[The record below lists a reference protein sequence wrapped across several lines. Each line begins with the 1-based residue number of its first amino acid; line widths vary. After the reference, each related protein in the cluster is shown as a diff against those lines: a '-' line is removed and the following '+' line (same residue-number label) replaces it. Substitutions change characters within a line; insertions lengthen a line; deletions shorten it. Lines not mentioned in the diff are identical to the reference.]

1 MTSSPH
7 SISAPF
13 RLGRLDRVPVPA
25 RGPNRLPPGALS
37 GHTTAHLRRS
47 PSPLLS
53 HDSVPISYRVRR
65 EVRPNPPTRCFSR
78 IVSCPMESRRS
89 VRHVRSF
96 GNTEACRTHF
106 VEKRGEEKDF
116 FESAA
121 VSCVENRVVPLHLC
135 IEMSALKR
143 QWLWT

>member
-1 MTSSPH
+1 
-7 SISAPF
+7 
-13 RLGRLDRVPVPA
+13 
-25 RGPNRLPPGALS
+25 PPGALS

-53 HDSVPISYRVRR
+53 HDSVPISYRERR
-65 EVRPNPPTRCFSR
+65 EGRTNSPTRCFSP
-78 IVSCPMESRRS
+78 IIPAPMETRPS

-106 VEKRGEEKDF
+106 VETRCEEKDF